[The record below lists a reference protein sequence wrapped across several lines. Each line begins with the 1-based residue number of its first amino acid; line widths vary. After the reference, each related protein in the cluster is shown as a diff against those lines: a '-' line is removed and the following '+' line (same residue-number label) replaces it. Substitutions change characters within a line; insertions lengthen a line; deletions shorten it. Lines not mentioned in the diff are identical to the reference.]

1 MNDLKKAYILN
12 RCLFVLEVFAIGWM
26 MSGLSGGVLSARKL
40 ATLKYF
46 TVDSNILLG
55 IAALI
60 AAIDQRKVLRGEKG
74 EVSLSTLI
82 LKLSGTF
89 GGTLTMLVTIFFLGP
104 TLGRTYG
111 FFSLFEKS
119 NFFLHLV
126 NPVLGIVTFL
136 CFEKS
141 SRIAFRHTFTAIIP
155 LVLYAVYYV
164 IVTLSHTVNG
174 VAAKGYDWYGFFFLG
189 VKSAYIVLPV
199 IIVISWLISF
209 ALWKLNRTPKA

>member
-12 RCLFVLEVFAIGWM
+12 LCLFVLEVFAIGWM

-60 AAIDQRKVLRGEKG
+60 AAIDQRKVLRGEKSG
-74 EVSLSTLI
+74 VSLPTLI

-136 CFEKS
+136 CFESS

-174 VAAKGYDWYGFFFLG
+174 VVAKGYDWYGFFFLG

>member
-60 AAIDQRKVLRGEKG
+60 AAIDQRKVLRGEKSG
-74 EVSLSTLI
+74 VSLPTLI

-136 CFEKS
+136 CFERN

-174 VAAKGYDWYGFFFLG
+174 VVAKGYDWYGFFFLG

>member
-1 MNDLKKAYILN
+1 M
-12 RCLFVLEVFAIGWM
+12 
-26 MSGLSGGVLSARKL
+26 
-40 ATLKYF
+40 
-46 TVDSNILLG
+46 
-55 IAALI
+55 
-60 AAIDQRKVLRGEKG
+60 
-74 EVSLSTLI
+74 
-82 LKLSGTF
+82 
-89 GGTLTMLVTIFFLGP
+89 TIFFLGP

-141 SRIAFRHTFTAIIP
+141 SRIASRHTFTAIIP

-209 ALWKLNRTPKA
+209 ALWKLNRTPKS

>member
-26 MSGLSGGVLSARKL
+26 MSGLSGGVLSARRL

-74 EVSLSTLI
+74 GVSLSTLI

-136 CFEKS
+136 CFERS

-174 VAAKGYDWYGFFFLG
+174 VVAKGYDWYGFFFLG

>member
-12 RCLFVLEVFAIGWM
+12 LCLFVLEVFAIGWM
-26 MSGLSGGVLSARKL
+26 MSGLSGGVLSARRL

-60 AAIDQRKVLRGEKG
+60 AAIDQRKVLRGEKSG
-74 EVSLSTLI
+74 VSLPTLI

-136 CFEKS
+136 CFESS

-174 VAAKGYDWYGFFFLG
+174 VVAKGYDWYGFFFLG